1 VTDALLP
8 LSVCVAIGLAWYA
21 AMRARECAIAHAQR
35 LCAEYGAQMLDQS
48 VVLHGLRPLWRHGR
62 PRLLRSYRFDLS
74 YDGNDRHRASLT
86 LAGDRLVNYSLPAR
100 EDPWSATDT
109 PRTGPAAPPP
119 KPRITTEIP
128 SGGNV
133 VPITQARKTLH

>member
-1 VTDALLP
+1 MTDALLP

-100 EDPWSATDT
+100 EDPWADAPRSSPVAPLSEPRSA
-109 PRTGPAAPPP
+109 
-119 KPRITTEIP
+119 TEIP

-133 VPITQARKTLH
+133 VSITQARKTLH